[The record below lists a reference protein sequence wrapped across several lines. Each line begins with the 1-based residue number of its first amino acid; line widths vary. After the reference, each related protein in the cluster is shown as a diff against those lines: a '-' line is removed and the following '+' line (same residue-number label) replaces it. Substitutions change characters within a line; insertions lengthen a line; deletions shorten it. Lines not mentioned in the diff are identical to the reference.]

1 MEKKIRYRTTIKI
14 CPLLYQE
21 TKRINQLLLNNVT
34 KEEIIRKLNDQN
46 HLQLSSTAQIKSVGN
61 ELLYRISL
69 LDEKMQEMIQQE
81 DNQTSKTLVVYSI
94 ICADRLFQEFTRELY
109 LDKLLTLYTEIS
121 KQEVIRFIE
130 RKAETNETVANW
142 KEYTYDRLARSF
154 LQVLKEAGWINEIK
168 KSHYKIEKP
177 FISIGARNYL
187 KKEGYAPAVEVV
199 LGELI

>member
-1 MEKKIRYRTTIKI
+1 MEKKNQYRTTIKI
-14 CPLLYQE
+14 CPLFYQE
-21 TKRINQLLLNNVT
+21 TKRINQLLLNNIT
-34 KEEIIRKLNDQN
+34 KEEIIKKLNDQN
-46 HLQLSSTAQIKSVGN
+46 HLQLTSAAQIKSVGS
-61 ELLYRISL
+61 ELLYRLSL
-69 LDEKMQEMIQQE
+69 LDKKMQEMIQQE

-94 ICADRLFQEFTRELY
+94 LCADRLFIEFARELY

-130 RKAETNETVANW
+130 RKAETNETVAKW
-142 KEYTYDRLARSF
+142 EDYTYNRLARSF
-154 LQVLKEAGWINEIK
+154 LQVLKEAGWIHEIR

-187 KKEGYAPAVEVV
+187 KEEGYTPAVEVV